1 MPLLQIVLEKI
12 LFNRADQ
19 QISFVGNGD
28 LRSVYSKSQRGKCA
42 SNSLRIT
49 HCALDVDHCIKKP
62 LINQQRRDNIGDKP
76 MNRRTYLLLLL
87 IIVCLSVPLAVSA
100 QVTELAIISGSGQS
114 GRPGQALEPFVVEGA
129 RSERDPCAKGTI
141 VHFLPRQ
148 RLYSCEPDRMYW
160 ATTDDEGR
168 SHRRR

>member
-62 LINQQRRDNIGDKP
+62 LINQQRRDNIGNKP
-76 MNRRTYLLLLL
+76 MNRRTYLPLLL
-87 IIVCLSVPLAVSA
+87 IIVCLSIPSGAAA
-100 QVTELAIISGSGQS
+100 QYTITKISGDGQT
-114 GRPGQALEPFVVEGA
+114 GRPGQTLEPFIVEVLQNGV
-129 RSERDPCAKGTI
+129 PLCQ
-141 VHFLPRQ
+141 VCL
-148 RLYSCEPDRMYW
+148 
-160 ATTDDEGR
+160 
-168 SHRRR
+168 